1 MIAQIVTKI
10 RSLFSNG
17 NSLSTAAFA
26 FSRSVILT
34 SVVVTG
40 VVGGVRLLGTLEGME
55 LGAYD
60 QLMRSRPDRGPDD
73 RLLVVGVTEEDIQ
86 SRREYPLNDGTLAE
100 LLEKL
105 QQYQPRAIGID
116 ILRDVPQGDS
126 KGRIA
131 LQKILQQ
138 SDNLIAVCKL
148 SSADQP
154 GIASAPGVPEDR
166 VGFADLPV
174 DPGGTLR
181 RSLLLSTPAPS
192 KVPLPSKHLCNI
204 PDPENQLPAFGFQL
218 AMLYLEA
225 EAIQPEP
232 VDDGKAIKI
241 LSTVFRRLEE
251 QAGGYHKADAGN
263 YQLMLNYRSA
273 KNAVKQVSLT
283 EVLQGKID
291 PAWVRDRVVLV
302 GYTAPIV
309 KDDFY
314 TPYSAGQQDDQKMPG
329 VVIHAQHVSQILSAV
344 LNNRPLIWYWPE
356 PAEWLW
362 ILGWSLLGGTLAWG
376 IRRLWIFGVGV
387 VVAIGVL
394 YGTCYVLFLSAGW
407 VPLVPPALALVAT
420 AVGVVLVDRGYAKAI
435 YQGVKKVILN
445 IEIDEA
451 KKQQQVAAIT
461 ESESFVELEKKAQ
474 ELRKNR
480 NRDRRSRDAEL
491 ANTETDEATP
501 TPPAA
506 EPAQEDD
513 YLQQLQKKGKKL
525 KNTDEQLNSRDST
538 ANTETEEATPPE
550 AEPTQ
555 EDDYLQQL
563 QKRGKKLRNT
573 DEPSNSSDSAA
584 NTETEEASP
593 TAPEAEPTQEDDYLQ
608 QLQKRGKKLR
618 NTDE

>member
-192 KVPLPSKHLCNI
+192 KVPLP
-204 PDPENQLPAFGFQL
+204 E
-218 AMLYLEA
+218 
-225 EAIQPEP
+225 
-232 VDDGKAIKI
+232 
-241 LSTVFRRLEE
+241 
-251 QAGGYHKADAGN
+251 
-263 YQLMLNYRSA
+263 
-273 KNAVKQVSLT
+273 
-283 EVLQGKID
+283 
-291 PAWVRDRVVLV
+291 
-302 GYTAPIV
+302 
-309 KDDFY
+309 
-314 TPYSAGQQDDQKMPG
+314 
-329 VVIHAQHVSQILSAV
+329 
-344 LNNRPLIWYWPE
+344 
-356 PAEWLW
+356 
-362 ILGWSLLGGTLAWG
+362 
-376 IRRLWIFGVGV
+376 
-387 VVAIGVL
+387 
-394 YGTCYVLFLSAGW
+394 
-407 VPLVPPALALVAT
+407 
-420 AVGVVLVDRGYAKAI
+420 
-435 YQGVKKVILN
+435 
-445 IEIDEA
+445 
-451 KKQQQVAAIT
+451 
-461 ESESFVELEKKAQ
+461 
-474 ELRKNR
+474 
-480 NRDRRSRDAEL
+480 
-491 ANTETDEATP
+491 
-501 TPPAA
+501 
-506 EPAQEDD
+506 
-513 YLQQLQKKGKKL
+513 
-525 KNTDEQLNSRDST
+525 
-538 ANTETEEATPPE
+538 
-550 AEPTQ
+550 
-555 EDDYLQQL
+555 
-563 QKRGKKLRNT
+563 
-573 DEPSNSSDSAA
+573 
-584 NTETEEASP
+584 
-593 TAPEAEPTQEDDYLQ
+593 
-608 QLQKRGKKLR
+608 
-618 NTDE
+618 